1 MANVMIDIAAEFVG
15 AKAFKQADTAT
26 DKLTKNVKTLA
37 KTLGIGLSVGAVVAF
52 GKASVK
58 AFAEDEAAATRLSKA
73 VTNLGLGFED
83 TRIKAFIADLESTAF
98 VADDVLRPA
107 FQSLL
112 TTTGSV
118 AKSQELLKLAL
129 DVSAGSSE
137 DLATVSND
145 LALAYVGQTKGLKKY
160 DLGLSAAELTTAN
173 FEEIQK
179 KLNSQF
185 AGQNAARLDTYAG
198 KMEAVNLAFNNAQET
213 VGGGLLDAFSILGG
227 ENGIGSVTTA
237 IDGMAAAAAESITS
251 LALVIKEL
259 EKIPVIGGLLDR
271 LKNPLGLPQEFLA
284 FGKGGLLDQ
293 FRELSKE
300 SKQFGGIYATKYLG
314 EVEKANAAA
323 RKKAEE
329 EAARR
334 AKELLG
340 FKNKQLANEKA
351 QLAAKKLQG
360 IIDKGNLAL
369 AKGSDVFDLEKIQLQ
384 AAEINQAE
392 QLGKATNAAQLLQI
406 GNDTA
411 RLNVKK
417 SMLALEDA
425 IAAKDEAAII
435 AATKRL
441 EKDVKSLDALTGQ
454 NTQLATLK
462 SILEGLQ
469 PKKLIDIQNLKEAID
484 LLNRPPLGTAPSAG
498 NPLAMPESLNPI
510 KGAGGVRAPRAFT
523 EPELKYFDSAGD
535 YLYAGSPLEA
545 MFGAGGSGSSPA
557 PINITV
563 QTGVG
568 DPNAIAEA
576 IDNVLREARQRG
588 TLLP

>member
-1 MANVMIDIAAEFVG
+1 
-15 AKAFKQADTAT
+15 
-26 DKLTKNVKTLA
+26 
-37 KTLGIGLSVGAVVAF
+37 
-52 GKASVK
+52 
-58 AFAEDEAAATRLSKA
+58 
-73 VTNLGLGFED
+73 
-83 TRIKAFIADLESTAF
+83 
-98 VADDVLRPA
+98 
-107 FQSLL
+107 L

-425 IAAKDEAAII
+425 IAAKDEKAII
-435 AATKRL
+435 AATNRL
-441 EKDVKSLDALTGQ
+441 NEDLKIFGALSNQKIKLTEIED
-454 NTQLATLK
+454 
-462 SILEGLQ
+462 ILRKLL
-469 PKKLIDIQNLKEAID
+469 PKELIDLKNLNEAIR
-484 LLNRPPLGTAPSAG
+484 LLGVIGGGTGSTAATTSMGKAPI
-498 NPLAMPESLNPI
+498 MPASLNGMPVGRGPS
-510 KGAGGVRAPRAFT
+510 GARPNAGFTNEELQYFEDLNQYQFGGMLPPA
-523 EPELKYFDSAGD
+523 S
-535 YLYAGSPLEA
+535 S
-545 MFGAGGSGSSPA
+545 GGSSKVE
-557 PINITV
+557 ITV
-563 QTGVG
+563 VAPPYT
-568 DPNAIAEA
+568 DPNATAEA
-576 IDNVLREARQRG
+576 IEQVLVNAISRG
-588 TLLP
+588 TIRGGTFATS